1 MKVKKRRISKSFLRG
16 LVGVVLVAILAT
28 TAFLWIVQTGITKKN
43 ASNLLKLNIKDVK
56 QDIMD
61 ATDEHLLNLAWE
73 IAGEL
78 NNAKDITT
86 GILLELAEKYDVT
99 EINYVN
105 EEGIIEKSTYPDF
118 ENYDMS
124 TGAQAAEFLVLLSG
138 ETEYVQ
144 S

>member
-1 MKVKKRRISKSFLRG
+1 MKIKKRRISKAVLRG
-16 LVGVVLVAILAT
+16 LFGVVVVAIMAT
-28 TAFLWIVQTGITKKN
+28 TAFLWLVQTRITKKN
-43 ASNLLKLNIKDVK
+43 AENLLELNITDVR

-86 GILLELAEKYDVT
+86 EILLELAGKYDVT

-105 EEGIIEKSTYPDF
+105 ESGIIEVSTYPDF
-118 ENYDMS
+118 
-124 TGAQAAEFLVLLSG
+124 
-138 ETEYVQ
+138 
-144 S
+144 